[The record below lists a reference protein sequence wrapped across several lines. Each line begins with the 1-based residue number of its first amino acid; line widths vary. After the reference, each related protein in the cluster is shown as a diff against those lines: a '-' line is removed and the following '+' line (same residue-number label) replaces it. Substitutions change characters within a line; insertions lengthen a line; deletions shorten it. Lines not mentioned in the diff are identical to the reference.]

1 MGVGGMGCFAGN
13 LTAAATSGPSDG
25 TRLDPTSL
33 RRPALTARWESAK
46 HKLMSGSLLIC
57 IYNAIALTADSAD
70 LI

>member
-46 HKLMSGSLLIC
+46 HKLMSLLIC

>member
-1 MGVGGMGCFAGN
+1 MGCFAGN

-25 TRLDPTSL
+25 TRLVRLASPEW
-33 RRPALTARWESAK
+33 TARGESAK